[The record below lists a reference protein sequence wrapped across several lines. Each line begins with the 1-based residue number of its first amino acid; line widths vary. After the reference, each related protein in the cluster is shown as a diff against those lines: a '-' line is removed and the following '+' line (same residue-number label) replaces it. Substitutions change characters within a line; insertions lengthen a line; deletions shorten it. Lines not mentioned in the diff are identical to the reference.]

1 MRFSAAAA
9 AAAVMAGS
17 AVAHA
22 PAPVSTDYTTELI
35 TITKCAETVTDC
47 PARSTTTTSI
57 VRPLTTEI
65 VWSTRVHTIT
75 ECHSTVTDCPARH
88 STEIFSVST
97 VTPVATPTA
106 PAGTPSA
113 PAGTPTAPAGTPSA
127 PAGTPT
133 APGVSPAPVPSA
145 QPSCPGYAVTAIT
158 RSYTTVLTTVEY
170 QTIDAPCTGNPQGTG
185 YPPNPTYPI
194 GGNTTYVVYALC
206 FFFIYFLP
214 SPSPLRRGI
223 ALANN
228 PLHSTPSVPVPTA
241 GAATLGGSAILAAVA
256 GLAALVL
263 A

>member
-194 GGNTTYVVYALC
+194 GGNTT
-206 FFFIYFLP
+206 
-214 SPSPLRRGI
+214 
-223 ALANN
+223 
-228 PLHSTPSVPVPTA
+228 TPSVPVPTA